1 MNHSQKKRY
10 DKLFTEPFYLLNTS
24 YENDTYIFYMS
35 GSKQDVYTVTIYNDA
50 NSSQGLGEIICN
62 CPDMSSWAKRQH
74 VVCKHCCFILFKVL
88 KCFTIN
94 SNKVYI
100 NDGHN
105 IIVTDFFNQLWL
117 VQTELDLVGKRFEKI
132 TLTNNEY
139 TNDKLIT
146 KYNKLMGDV
155 DSGKVVLTFEGKDN
169 TKTISPE
176 DECPICSCELL
187 DDKNAIDKLLACP
200 ICHTYIHKECMHIW
214 INHCHNTCV
223 YCRSDIWKRYFCPL
237 LQNKPKI
244 STQDYKNL
252 NDVI

>member
-146 KYNKLMGDV
+146 KYNKLMGD
-155 DSGKVVLTFEGKDN
+155 KVMADCLGVLVLNNTDPIETVLMFENKKQIICSAFRLLYMLISRSNRIGSDIHLMHMD
-169 TKTISPE
+169 TKTGR
-176 DECPICSCELL
+176 
-187 DDKNAIDKLLACP
+187 
-200 ICHTYIHKECMHIW
+200 T
-214 INHCHNTCV
+214 
-223 YCRSDIWKRYFCPL
+223 
-237 LQNKPKI
+237 
-244 STQDYKNL
+244 
-252 NDVI
+252 